1 MTTGPLSQCGT
12 CQRLR
17 SPFSPEATGQDGPW
31 CEAFPTGIPEAVYD
45 NTLDHREPVDGDHGL
60 QWLARPGATYP
71 DTTIPEGPPM
81 TAATEPT
88 AEEHTGVMIALVPA
102 AADATRLQGTLLAE
116 EGALPLDELH
126 LTLVFLGEVDQLD
139 PATIDELRGLVEQ
152 TAATLKPV
160 EAEVFGMAILN
171 PDGDEPCV
179 VLLVGHNDA
188 LPDLH
193 LDLINQL
200 HASQVDTSMSHRP
213 WLPHITL
220 AYTDDLLLVGDVVD
234 RAGPVTFD
242 RLRLAVGEEVLD
254 FPLGA
259 QVAAAGGWCAPDV
272 GPASGDSA
280 TTLSGYWPTVEGP

>member
-17 SPFSPEATGQDGPW
+17 SPFSAEATGQLGPW
-31 CEAFPTGIPEAVYD
+31 CEAFPTGIPEPVYD
-45 NTLDHREPVDGDHGL
+45 NTLDHRQPLDGDHGL
-60 QWLARPGATYP
+60 QWLARPGVTYP

-81 TAATEPT
+81 TAATEPP
-88 AEEHTGVMIALVPA
+88 EHYTGVMIALVPS
-102 AADATRLQGTLLAE
+102 AADATRLQGTLLPE

-126 LTLVFLGEVDQLD
+126 LTLVFLGEADQVD
-139 PATIDELRGLVEQ
+139 PATLDELRGLVEH
-152 TAATLKPV
+152 TATTLAPV

-171 PDGDEPCV
+171 PNGDEPCV
-179 VLLVGHNDA
+179 VLLVGHTDT

-193 LDLINQL
+193 MDLINQL

-242 RLRLAVGEEVLD
+242 RLRLAIGEEVLD

-259 QVAAAGGWCAPDV
+259 AA
-272 GPASGDSA
+272 PASEPPA
-280 TTLSGYWPTVEGP
+280 EPEGP

>member
-17 SPFSPEATGQDGPW
+17 SPFSPEATDQLGPW
-31 CEAFPTGIPEAVYD
+31 CEAFPQAIPVEVYD
-45 NTLDHREPVDGDHGL
+45 NTLDHRQPIEGDHGL
-60 QWLARPGATYP
+60 QWIARPGVTYP

-88 AEEHTGVMIALVPA
+88 LAEHTGVMIALVPA

-126 LTLVFLGEVDQLD
+126 LTLAFLGEADMLD
-139 PATIDELRGLVEQ
+139 PATLDELRGLVEQ

-171 PDGDEPCV
+171 PDGVEPCV
-179 VLLVGHNDA
+179 VLLVGHSEE

-193 LDLINQL
+193 MDLINQL
-200 HASQVDTSMSHRP
+200 HAAQVDTSMDHRP

-234 RAGPVTFD
+234 RAGPVMFD
-242 RLRLAVGEEVLD
+242 RLRLAVGGEVLD
-254 FPLGA
+254 FPLAG
-259 QVAAAGGWCAPDV
+259 AAA
-272 GPASGDSA
+272 
-280 TTLSGYWPTVEGP
+280 PTGEPPEAVEGP